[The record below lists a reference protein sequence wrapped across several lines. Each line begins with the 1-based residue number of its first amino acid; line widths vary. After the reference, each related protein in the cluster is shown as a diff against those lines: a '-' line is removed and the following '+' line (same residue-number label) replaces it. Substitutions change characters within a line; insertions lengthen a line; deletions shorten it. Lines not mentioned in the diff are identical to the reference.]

1 MATFLSS
8 RFAPLVAIAIIVAA
22 SPLLFQS
29 NLHYRLGALVW
40 TFGLAAIG
48 LNILMGYA
56 GQISLGPAGFF
67 GIGAYA
73 VAIGPAHLGVAPLVS
88 AVFGVVIS
96 VVIAVIVGRIILRF
110 QGLYLGIA
118 TLAFGILVSLIL
130 NNEVAI
136 TGGPDGISVPP
147 TTIAGWRISGAVTW
161 YWITGAVVLIGAFL
175 ALNLRS
181 SHNGRALRAL
191 HDSDIAASVTGIDTA
206 RKKLAT
212 FVLSAA
218 YAAIAGAMLALMNG
232 FVTPELSSLIASIEM
247 VTMVVIGGMGSI
259 FGSLV
264 GAAFIV
270 VMPQLLVWLH
280 DYETALLGLMI
291 VLFMVLLPAGIIP
304 SLARLLLRR
313 RQ

>member
-1 MATFLSS
+1 MPSTSIS
-8 RFAPLVAIAIIVAA
+8 VRPWSVKAPL
-22 SPLLFQS
+22 
-29 NLHYRLGALVW
+29 
-40 TFGLAAIG
+40 
-48 LNILMGYA
+48 
-56 GQISLGPAGFF
+56 
-67 GIGAYA
+67 
-73 VAIGPAHLGVAPLVS
+73 
-88 AVFGVVIS
+88 
-96 VVIAVIVGRIILRF
+96 
-110 QGLYLGIA
+110 
-118 TLAFGILVSLIL
+118 
-130 NNEVAI
+130 
-136 TGGPDGISVPP
+136 
-147 TTIAGWRISGAVTW
+147 
-161 YWITGAVVLIGAFL
+161 
-175 ALNLRS
+175 
-181 SHNGRALRAL
+181 
-191 HDSDIAASVTGIDTA
+191 TGIDTA